1 MKQLMNV
8 PKRPIF
14 YKRFTDDGFGL
25 WVGSKEEL
33 LEFVRYANKIHDN
46 IKIELRYSNPK
57 IEFPDTIVKIE
68 NGHIYTDLYVK
79 PTEKQ
84 LYLNHKSCHP
94 PSTKKGLAYRLR
106 LRLKRICEKEEDYN
120 KQRKVLKQK
129 LRKRGFS
136 GKTIESQL
144 EKVDILDRDKLLKEN
159 GHKIKSKRIKRVP
172 LVLTYSHLLLNIHRI
187 VSKHTRLLHESE
199 NMRQVFQEL
208 PIVAFRGDRNL
219 SDTLVHSKTNPAI
232 RNDQDNCKSNCKMCE
247 IISASQIV
255 GCNSGRTYSVPSN
268 VNCKEKNVVYAIS
281 CRLCESVVYV
291 GETETQLHER
301 MREHIRDVRLK
312 RDEPINYH
320 FS

>member
-1 MKQLMNV
+1 M
-8 PKRPIF
+8 
-14 YKRFTDDGFGL
+14 
-25 WVGSKEEL
+25 
-33 LEFVRYANKIHDN
+33 
-46 IKIELRYSNPK
+46 
-57 IEFPDTIVKIE
+57 
-68 NGHIYTDLYVK
+68 
-79 PTEKQ
+79 
-84 LYLNHKSCHP
+84 YLNHKSCHP
-94 PSTKKGLAYRLR
+94 PSTKKGLAYSLR

-159 GHKIKSKRIKRVP
+159 GHKIKSKRIKCVP

-208 PIVAFRGDRNL
+208 PIVAFRRDRNL
-219 SDTLVHSKTNPAI
+219 SDTLVHSKTNRAI
-232 RNDQDNCKSNCKMCE
+232 RNDQDNCKSNCEMCE

-312 RDEPINYH
+312 RDEPRNYH